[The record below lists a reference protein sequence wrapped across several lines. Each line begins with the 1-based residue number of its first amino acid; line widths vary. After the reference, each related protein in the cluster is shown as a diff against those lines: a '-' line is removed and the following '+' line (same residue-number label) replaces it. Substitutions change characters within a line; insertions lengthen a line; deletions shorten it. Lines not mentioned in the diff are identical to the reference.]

1 MESLEHAFRVA
12 HEELGIERLLDAE
25 GKKDST
31 GSYVKYEQVD
41 NVGHT
46 IHINTTINVIT
57 ITLTPLCEYNVQM

>member
-46 IHINTTINVIT
+46 RYKTNVIT